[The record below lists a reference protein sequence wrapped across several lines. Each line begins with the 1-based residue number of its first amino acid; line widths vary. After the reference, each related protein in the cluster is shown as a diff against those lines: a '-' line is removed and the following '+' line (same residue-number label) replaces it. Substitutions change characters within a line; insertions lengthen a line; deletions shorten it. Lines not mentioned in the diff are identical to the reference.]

1 MPFNWIVWVLIYA
14 AAVSTYGFVLM
25 GRDKKKA
32 AEHKWRIPEK
42 RLFLTAAIGGSI
54 GVFLGMLFFRHKTKH
69 VSFVI
74 GIPLIIAVQC
84 VVILVFV
91 RKGF

>member
-54 GVFLGMLFFRHKTKH
+54 GVFLGMLIFRHKTKH

-74 GIPLIIAVQC
+74 GIPLIITIQC
-84 VVILVFV
+84 LVILVFAL
-91 RKGF
+91 KGF

>member
-1 MPFNWIVWVLIYA
+1 MPFKWVVWVLIYA
-14 AAVSTYGFVLM
+14 AAVSVYGFVLM

-54 GVFLGMLFFRHKTKH
+54 GVLLGMLIFRHKTKH

-74 GIPLIIAVQC
+74 GIPLIITIQC
-84 VVILVFV
+84 LVILVFAL
-91 RKGF
+91 KGF